1 MFLSDHGTNFADNLE
16 KAIGKPAG
24 ALYPGTMHIPLMMRH
39 PEGKGAGLRLSPLV
53 YTLDVPATVCAVAG
67 PAPKD
72 GVQGQSLIGLIE
84 ASGFE
89 ARDYL
94 TCRYSNS
101 VWYRDEKNWYFS
113 NVHWENPRGCR
124 WRTPEIPSEG
134 YGTRS
139 KRRSLKRSLMVV
151 GGGRR
156 LVRASGRTGA
166 CPALSIAGTVAF
178 RPKLRHPRHYHS
190 HRPLKT
196 CLPLLSSCMVR
207 WGREPKI
214 LGPR

>member
-1 MFLSDHGTNFADNLE
+1 MAKLKELGRDKDTLVMFLSDHGTNFADNLE

-151 GGGRR
+151 GGEGDS
-156 LVRASGRTGA
+156 LGLLGEPVRARHCRSLE
-166 CPALSIAGTVAF
+166 LSPFAQNCDTRGTITPPTA
-178 RPKLRHPRHYHS
+178 
-190 HRPLKT
+190 
-196 CLPLLSSCMVR
+196 
-207 WGREPKI
+207 
-214 LGPR
+214 